1 MRQFHKPADEKRMIV
16 ILPPARYGDWLQA
29 SAAQSADFL
38 RAWPAEELV
47 ALDPPAEERGLF

>member
-1 MRQFHKPADEKRMIV
+1 MIV

-47 ALDPPAEERGLF
+47 ALDPPVEERGLF